1 MVEPNPSEKY
11 GFVSWDDD
19 IPNMMGKIKVM
30 FQTTNQIGFY
40 MVLMSK
46 NTVELM
52 GFNGFH
58 RILLGF
64 FGGDG
69 ISIDLIG
76 ICSDLFDWNSW
87 RCNWH
92 KNGS

>member
-69 ISIDLIG
+69 ISIGFDW
-76 ICSDLFDWNSW
+76 DLFGFIWLELMAMQLA
-87 RCNWH
+87 
-92 KNGS
+92 